1 MSLAQQILLQIILIA
16 INAFFAATEIAVVS
30 LNTTKLKKMAEDGDK
45 YAPKLLKMAENPTS
59 FLSTIQIGITLAGF
73 LGSAFAAD
81 NLAVYIRPLFEK
93 IGLPTGV
100 SGTIS
105 IIIITLIISFFTL
118 IFGELV
124 PKRVAQQKSFAVAKF
139 SSGVISV
146 TAKIMRP
153 VVWLL
158 TASTNLVLRICRI
171 KDGQK
176 DDSVTEDDIKLMVD
190 AGGESGS
197 IEEDEKEWIQNVFE
211 FNDIS
216 VTEIM
221 TREPDVVSFQV
232 DTPSTEILDT
242 IKDSGLSRF
251 PVYGDDK
258 NDILGILNARDFLI
272 NLNSGEHKSVEE
284 LLRPAYMVPDSIH
297 ADKLFSDMQEKKTHI
312 AIVVDEYG
320 QSVGII
326 TLEDLLEEIVG
337 NIYDEFD
344 PQEEA
349 EVRRTIDDGSFLEA
363 DAERE
368 EVLAHQEDIRGIAEE
383 YDHHAQIRIDQPE
396 PCDCLVVR
404 DEDDIAR
411 DHHGAH
417 EEIED
422 ELAAWEAVER
432 ERIASH
438 GCGDDPYDARHAC
451 KYEGVEHEPHE
462 RCRGYREDVVVQY
475 PVLREELRRHPHDLI
490 RRHEGDEQ
498 RIDDG
503 DYDDD
508 SDCNR
513 HRLIENIPGFLYGF
527 LAVQL

>member
-124 PKRVAQQKSFAVAKF
+124 PKRIAQQKSYAVAKMAC
-139 SSGVISV
+139 SVVIFLSKV
-146 TAKIMRP
+146 MKPFI
-153 VVWLL
+153 WILS
-158 TASTNLVLRICRI
+158 ASTNIVLRLIGL
-171 KDGQK
+171 KA
-176 DDSVTEDDIKLMVD
+176 DSSDEDVTEDDIRLMVD
-190 AGGESGS
+190 AGGKSGS

-216 VTEIM
+216 VSDVM
-221 TREPDVVSFQV
+221 TREPDVVAFQI
-232 DTPSTEILDT
+232 DTPEYEILDT
-242 IKDSGLSRF
+242 IKDTGLSRF
-251 PVYGDDK
+251 PVYGEDI

-272 NLNSGEHKSVEE
+272 NRNESERKKIKD
-284 LLRPAYMVPDSIH
+284 LLRPAYMVPESIH
-297 ADKLFSDMQEKKTHI
+297 ADKLFANMQAKKTHI

-320 QSVGII
+320 QTIGII

-344 PQEEA
+344 PQEEV
-349 EVRRTIDDGSFLEA
+349 EIQKIGDDEWKVSGSISLSDFSEETGIELEENEDYDTIGGMVLSTLSQIPEDGTQL
-363 DAERE
+363 DCRING
-368 EVLAHQEDIRGIAEE
+368 LDI
-383 YDHHAQIRIDQPE
+383 H
-396 PCDCLVVR
+396 VTK
-404 DEDDIAR
+404 
-411 DHHGAH
+411 
-417 EEIED
+417 IED
-422 ELAAWEAVER
+422 RRIEEAIVR
-432 ERIASH
+432 KA
-438 GCGDDPYDARHAC
+438 DPSA
-451 KYEGVEHEPHE
+451 G
-462 RCRGYREDVVVQY
+462 EDKD
-475 PVLREELRRHPHDLI
+475 EEA
-490 RRHEGDEQ
+490 E
-498 RIDDG
+498 
-503 DYDDD
+503 
-508 SDCNR
+508 
-513 HRLIENIPGFLYGF
+513 
-527 LAVQL
+527 A

>member
-30 LNTTKLKKMAEDGDK
+30 LNTTKLKKMAEDGDR
-45 YAPKLLKMAENPTS
+45 YAPRLLKMAENPTS

-81 NLAVYIRPLFEK
+81 NLAVYIKPLFIN
-93 IGLPTGV
+93 IGLPNGV
-100 SGTIS
+100 AGTIS
-105 IIIITLIISFFTL
+105 IIVITLIISFFTL

-139 SSGVISV
+139 SAGVITA

-153 VVWLL
+153 AVWLL
-158 TASTNLVLRICRI
+158 TATTNLVLRICRMN
-171 KDGQK
+171 DGK
-176 DDSVTEDDIKLMVD
+176 EDDSVTEDDIKLMVD

-221 TREPDVVSFQV
+221 TREPDVVSFQI

-251 PVYGDDK
+251 PVYGEDK

-272 NLNSGEHKSVEE
+272 NLNSGEHKSIKE
-284 LLRPAYMVPDSIH
+284 LLRPAYLVPDSIH

-349 EVRRTIDDGSFLEA
+349 EITKIGDGVWKVSGSLLLSDFSDETGIEIEENEDYDTIGGMVLSTLSQIPEDGTELNVTVNGLRIHVTKIEDRRIEEAIVEKADESETDGSEEGSKEKTAKDTEA
-363 DAERE
+363 E
-368 EVLAHQEDIRGIAEE
+368 
-383 YDHHAQIRIDQPE
+383 
-396 PCDCLVVR
+396 
-404 DEDDIAR
+404 
-411 DHHGAH
+411 
-417 EEIED
+417 
-422 ELAAWEAVER
+422 
-432 ERIASH
+432 
-438 GCGDDPYDARHAC
+438 
-451 KYEGVEHEPHE
+451 
-462 RCRGYREDVVVQY
+462 
-475 PVLREELRRHPHDLI
+475 
-490 RRHEGDEQ
+490 
-498 RIDDG
+498 
-503 DYDDD
+503 
-508 SDCNR
+508 
-513 HRLIENIPGFLYGF
+513 
-527 LAVQL
+527 